1 MSCSARSHLGACQPV
16 ATAAAS
22 ARRLLEPVNAE
33 LRALLATPRS
43 RLPRWNLLFQD
54 LHLLLAGD
62 GPQKEAGWRWAPE
75 TVAAVGIASARL
87 RSVCVYLN
95 EELER
100 EVPSY
105 IGRRDTL
112 TGAWRQRAA
121 PRGAVAEWLRR
132 VRAVFW
138 EEA

>member
-1 MSCSARSHLGACQPV
+1 MLAFRTEKTSFSPSAQ
-16 ATAAAS
+16 AS
-22 ARRLLEPVNAE
+22 
-33 LRALLATPRS
+33 LAQNS
-43 RLPRWNLLFQD
+43 RLSLAEPTLFTAFV
-54 LHLLLAGD
+54 HGGGD
-62 GPQKEAGWRWAPE
+62 GPAKEAGWRWAPE
-75 TVAAVGIASARL
+75 TVAVVAVASARL